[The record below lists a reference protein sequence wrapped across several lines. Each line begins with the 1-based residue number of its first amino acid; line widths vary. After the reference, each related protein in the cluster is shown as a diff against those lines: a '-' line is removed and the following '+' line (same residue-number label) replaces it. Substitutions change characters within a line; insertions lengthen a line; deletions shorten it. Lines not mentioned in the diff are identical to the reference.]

1 MPNNTNDS
9 SYGILQSNNK
19 NININNDSA
28 VVTVK
33 ATVKRHIGHM
43 MNLNSWINP
52 KSYMPQTTIH
62 LPTHSYHRNT
72 LLSQKH
78 KHSHQCSIIF

>member
-43 MNLNSWINP
+43 MNLNS
-52 KSYMPQTTIH
+52 
-62 LPTHSYHRNT
+62 
-72 LLSQKH
+72 
-78 KHSHQCSIIF
+78 